1 MPVNS
6 QRIPVA
12 MPAARNRRR
21 RMRALS
27 RRLSRNGFFYVLVGT
42 LGYALLP
49 VWVRWLEPTGL
60 TPLDLTFWSFLI
72 AAPAAWAS
80 LALLAPK
87 PPDRPLPWRGLLLVG
102 IVLACT
108 ALISFIGVRMM
119 PVPTFGLLI
128 YSYPAQVTVISFLLG
143 ERLSRRNWL
152 ALLMTSCGILL
163 TLQGIEG
170 GFASIG
176 VEGALVGFVTAF
188 FIALYFL
195 VNRHVM
201 RGHRSLQRATAWAMT
216 GALLVVLP
224 FSLLATVTIP
234 ADPHTWALLA
244 ALALCSTVMPAF
256 MFMAG
261 IQRLGASRAAILSTS
276 EPVLTALIAF
286 LLLGEVIQPLQIP
299 GGALIVLSILFLRK
313 GETHEAAGPAARA

>member
-6 QRIPVA
+6 QRILDTRP
-12 MPAARNRRR
+12 PARLSYRRLR
-21 RMRALS
+21 VLS
-27 RRLSRNGFFYVLVGT
+27 RTLSRNGFFYVLVGT

-60 TPLDLTFWSFLI
+60 SPLDLTFWSFLI

-80 LALLAPK
+80 LTMLAPK
-87 PPDRPLPWRGLLLVG
+87 PPEKPLPRRGLLLVG

-108 ALISFIGVRMM
+108 ALISYIGVRMM
-119 PVPTFGLLI
+119 PVPTYGLLI

-143 ERLSRRNWL
+143 ERLSRRSWL
-152 ALLMTSCGILL
+152 ALLMTTCGILL
-163 TLQGIEG
+163 TLRGVEG
-170 GFASIG
+170 GFAGIG
-176 VEGALVGFVTAF
+176 LDGALVGCVNAF

-216 GALLVVLP
+216 GALIVVLP

-234 ADPHTWALLA
+234 ADLRTWALLA

-313 GETHEAAGPAARA
+313 GDAHDAVRPAARA